1 MREFASEVV
10 APFFSE
16 CVVVVSFFFF
26 FFFSLS
32 RRSRY
37 RDVMDG
43 LGRDSSKYV
52 LPLQHDSSDFVEI
65 AVRLFSSFVLPS
77 S

>member
-26 FFFSLS
+26 FF
-32 RRSRY
+32 
-37 RDVMDG
+37 
-43 LGRDSSKYV
+43 
-52 LPLQHDSSDFVEI
+52 
-65 AVRLFSSFVLPS
+65 
-77 S
+77 

>member
-16 CVVVVSFFFF
+16 CVVVVSFF